1 LETLSLPL
9 IDWGASTL
17 TLRGQVESGDRHVV
31 APFGPGI
38 LVAAIDGLGHGDEA
52 ASAAERAASILEENP
67 QESVIAL
74 VRRCHESLRRT
85 RGVVMS
91 LASFHAPD
99 ETMAWLGVGNVEGRL
114 LRVQRD
120 IAQPS
125 ETLLLRGGVVG
136 SQVPQLQAALLS
148 IVPGDTLVFATDGVS
163 LPLIPEISAHERP
176 QAIAERILARYKKD
190 TDDALVLVVRWIGP
204 PR

>member
-1 LETLSLPL
+1 MIE
-9 IDWGASTL
+9 WGASTL

-38 LVAAIDGLGHGDEA
+38 LVAAIDGLGHGDDA
-52 ASAAERAASILEENP
+52 ASAAERAASILAESP

-91 LASFHAPD
+91 LASFHGSD

-114 LRVQRD
+114 LRGTRD
-120 IAQPS
+120 SIPPL

-136 SQVPQLQAALLS
+136 GQLPPLQAALLPV
-148 IVPGDTLVFATDGVS
+148 VPGDTLVFATDGVA
-163 LPLIPEISAHERP
+163 LPLVPEIRPHERP
-176 QAIAERILARYKKD
+176 QAIAERILARQKKD
-190 TDDALVLVVRWIGP
+190 TDDALVLVVRWVGL

>member
-1 LETLSLPL
+1 MIE
-9 IDWGASTL
+9 WGAATF

-31 APFGPGI
+31 APFGPGV
-38 LVAAIDGLGHGDEA
+38 LVAAIDGLGHGDGAAEA
-52 ASAAERAASILEENP
+52 ASRAANVLEDVSA
-67 QESVIAL
+67 ESVIAL

-99 ETMAWLGVGNVEGRL
+99 DTMTWLGVGNVEGRL
-114 LRVQRD
+114 LRAARD
-120 IAQPS
+120 SNPPL

-136 SQVPQLQAALLS
+136 NQLPPLQAALLS
-148 IVPGDTLVFATDGVS
+148 VAPGDVLVLATDGVA
-163 LPLIPEISAHERP
+163 LPPVPEVGLHDRP
-176 QAIAERILARYKKD
+176 QSIAERILGRQKKE
-190 TDDALVLVVRWIGP
+190 TDDALVLVVRWVGL

>member
-1 LETLSLPL
+1 MIE
-9 IDWGASTL
+9 WGAATF
-17 TLRGQVESGDRHVV
+17 TLRGQIESGDRHVV
-31 APFGPGI
+31 VPFGPGV

-52 ASAAERAASILEENP
+52 ASAAERAARILEDVP
-67 QESVIAL
+67 AESVIAL

-99 ETMAWLGVGNVEGRL
+99 DTMTWLGVGNVEGRL
-114 LRVQRD
+114 LRVTRD
-120 IAQPS
+120 SNPPL

-136 SQVPQLQAALLS
+136 SQLPSLQAALVS
-148 IVPGDTLVFATDGVS
+148 VVPGDMLVLATDGVA
-163 LPLIPEISAHERP
+163 LPSVPEVGLHDRP
-176 QAIAERILARYKKD
+176 QAIAERILARQKKE
-190 TDDALVLVVRWIGP
+190 TDDALVLVVRWAGL